1 MHVPKQGIYNKIWTL
16 FFHSFSLIDV
26 VEKLKKN
33 WDFGVIQN
41 LTWIYRHLVYLIIDD
56 FHNLSFLHFFYR
68 LTLHLQNSV
77 WMTIT
82 QCITTIILVW
92 FSREFC
98 LLWLSSNSTTRFI
111 MLSKYDGKIWEVI
124 NGSSSMVKFKD
135 FSWIGNK
142 KKKNR
147 FPRGKSKAI
156 IWNCNVIWNT

>member
-1 MHVPKQGIYNKIWTL
+1 MRFWCHLKSYLDLST
-16 FFHSFSLIDV
+16 SSLLDV
-26 VEKLKKN
+26 QE
-33 WDFGVIQN
+33 
-41 LTWIYRHLVYLIIDD
+41 R
-56 FHNLSFLHFFYR
+56 NLSSTIFITFPPVSFYR

-82 QCITTIILVW
+82 QCITTTTLVW

-142 KKKNR
+142 TKLISKGEMKSNYLELECNLEYVIPTTWHLL
-147 FPRGKSKAI
+147 PREVSFYATK
-156 IWNCNVIWNT
+156 